1 MEETL
6 KSLYNNTNYDD
17 VKEEI
22 ATSELALK
30 EISLREKGIILRAK
44 SRWKVEGEKSSK
56 YFCNLEKRNYTD
68 KLVPKLILDD
78 GQEIED
84 LQSIIIEQKI
94 IMKLFIRLK
103 TL

>member
-1 MEETL
+1 MM
-6 KSLYNNTNYDD
+6 YTNYDD

-30 EISLREKGIILRAK
+30 EIREKKVKGIILRAK
-44 SRWKVEGEKSSK
+44 SRWKVEGEKGSK

-68 KLVPKLILDD
+68 KLVPKLILDN

-84 LQSIIIEQKI
+84 LQSIIIEQKEI
-94 IMKLFIRLK
+94 L
-103 TL
+103 